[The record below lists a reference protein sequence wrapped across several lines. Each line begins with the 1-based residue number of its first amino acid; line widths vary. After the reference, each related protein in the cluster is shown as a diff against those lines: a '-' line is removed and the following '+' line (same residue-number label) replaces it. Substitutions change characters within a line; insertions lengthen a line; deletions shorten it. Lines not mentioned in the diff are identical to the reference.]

1 MAANQDP
8 KKAKEFLSLQE
19 SINKANAEQERILKE
34 STNAIGGALEMLE
47 RQYQTQEKIKQAA
60 KANLD
65 YAEGFASASADA
77 NKYQAMV
84 AANAK
89 NIFKATG
96 KVEDVQKA
104 IVAAE
109 AELVTMQKAGNQ
121 MLAENMKQRID
132 VLKRSKQTL
141 KVQQQSAKGLGTI
154 NDMLGSNVDA
164 VSEFMGKLPGG
175 NHLVKMMGIDKLKDG
190 IAESLSEAAMVNAEM
205 GGGLKGAT
213 AGAKAFGK
221 SLLTSLG
228 PIALIAAGVAGLV
241 MVFKQVSAQAHDLS
255 HNTGLTYAQSKLLVK
270 EANKQVASL
279 GNQLSQQK
287 DILAVQQESVKE
299 FGIMGM
305 MTTQQAG
312 AVSDMG
318 IAFGYGAQ
326 QAAKVNNAFMSMGVT
341 ADEAASAQ
349 QDLAAEAMKAGVNVG
364 AVTADVAKNAKAT
377 SKYFGGNVKALKK
390 AAIEA
395 AKMGMSL
402 ETMAKVSDSLLDF
415 ENSISAQFELQAMTG
430 KQMNFDL
437 ARQLAL
443 EGDIAGATKAVM
455 DQVGSIHDFNKM
467 DVLERKKL
475 AQATGMDVDELQ
487 KSLVIKDKMGDLT
500 SEELASMNA
509 LGLSASEM
517 ANMSSEDLQNKLAS
531 KQASEKTAAAFAAM
545 KAQLVNAL
553 MPAAEA
559 IMSIFSAMSPLFKI
573 IGGAIQL
580 AFAPIT
586 FAFKMMEKF
595 KGVTMVIGGL
605 LAAEYALRNKNNIA
619 AGIQNTLGKKSVAYQ
634 KISQGF
640 QIAKDV
646 LTGKINMKEKI
657 ANAYAAVKNTL
668 MNSELGTLIAIGAQ
682 KAWQGVMAA
691 KDLVVQGSIFAIEQ
705 GKLAIQY
712 AINAAKTVANVISMG
727 AIGPLMASA
736 GAAIA
741 AAIPAI
747 FTGFGMIP
755 FGLGIPLAFAAVAG
769 LIGLIASMSKGDDVV
784 SSATGGGG
792 YGSRVLFGPEGA
804 ISFNN
809 KDTIVAGTDL
819 FGQANDAMFAP
830 KGALKMNDGAV
841 GDMPDPP
848 EAKIVGITG
857 ESVVKLSTGI
867 AAMMGTV
874 FGPSMVAALA
884 LSMPII
890 GATITAAI
898 VAGAAATALI
908 PKPVLILNPVL
919 PVFETNPIMMMGSF
933 LGGLF
938 GGGDDA
944 PDSGNAEIVA
954 KLDEVKMAIANINIE
969 MDGKKVGMMTRLAD
983 SFRR

>member
-8 KKAKEFLSLQE
+8 KKAQQFLSLQE
-19 SINKANAEQERILKE
+19 SISKANAEQERILKE
-34 STNAIGGALEMLE
+34 SVNATGATLRNLEA
-47 RQYQTQEKIKQAA
+47 QYQTQEKIKASA
-60 KANLD
+60 KAASD
-65 YAEGFASASADA
+65 YAEGFATASADA
-77 NKYQAMV
+77 NKYQAMI

-109 AELVTMQKAGNQ
+109 SELVSIQKSGNAA
-121 MLAENMKQRID
+121 LVDSMKMRIN
-132 VLKRSKQTL
+132 VLKQSKQTL

-154 NDMLGSNVDA
+154 NDMLGDNVDSL
-164 VSEFMGKLPGG
+164 VGFLGKLPGG
-175 NHLVKMMGIDKLKDG
+175 NHLVKMMGLDKLKEG
-190 IAESLSEAAMVNAEM
+190 IAAALSEAAMVNATM

-221 SLLTSLG
+221 SLLVSLG
-228 PIALIAAGVAGLV
+228 PIALIAAGIAGLV
-241 MVFKQVSAQAHDLS
+241 MVFKQVSHQAHELS

-326 QAAKVNNAFMSMGVT
+326 QAAKLNNAFMSMGVT

-364 AVTADVAKNAKAT
+364 AVTADVAANAKSTA
-377 SKYFGGNVKALKK
+377 KYFGGNVKALKK

-402 ETMAKVSDSLLDF
+402 ATMAKVSDSLLDF

-443 EGDIAGATKAVM
+443 EGDIAGATAAVM

-500 SEELASMNA
+500 SDELASMNA

-559 IMSIFSAMSPLFKI
+559 IMGIFSALSPLFKVLGVALKI
-573 IGGAIQL
+573 AFMPLTL
-580 AFAPIT
+580 AGKALKGI
-586 FAFKMMEKF
+586 MGLMEKF

-605 LAAEYALRNKNNIA
+605 VATEYALRNKMLIQSKAKAGMQMAEKTWLGIKNAFMNKE
-619 AGIQNTLGKKSVAYQ
+619 GIQAGVINAFQATKNALQ
-634 KISQGF
+634 K
-640 QIAKDV
+640 
-646 LTGKINMKEKI
+646 
-657 ANAYAAVKNTL
+657 
-668 MNSELGTLIAIGAQ
+668 SELGQLIAIGAQ

-712 AINAAKTVANVISMG
+712 AINTAKTIANVISMG

-769 LIGLIASMSKGDDVV
+769 LIGLIGSMSKGDDVM
-784 SSATGGGG
+784 SSPSGGSG

-830 KGALKMNDGAV
+830 KGALKMNDGAI

-857 ESVVKLSTGI
+857 ESVAKLSIGI
-867 AAMMGTV
+867 SAAMAVGMAPAFT
-874 FGPSMVAALA
+874 AALA
-884 LSMPII
+884 MSMPII
-890 GATITAAI
+890 GATITGAI

-908 PKPVLILNPVL
+908 PKPVLVLNPIIPTFEMN
-919 PVFETNPIMMMGSF
+919 PVMMMGSL

-938 GGGDDA
+938 GGGGDEAD
-944 PDSGNAEIVA
+944 PNSEIVA
-954 KLDEVKMAIANINIE
+954 KLDEVKNAIQNMEIN
-969 MDGKKVGMMTRLAD
+969 MDGKKVGAMTRLAD
-983 SFRR
+983 SFRRG